1 MLGTS
6 RMKLFAP
13 NVALGSSWNSF
24 IQFSR
29 LPPKRGLVI
38 KCIQNVLV
46 YQRFE
51 LFVRGTNA
59 RSDMLPS
66 ALSVSGP
73 SQSADPGTSAFR
85 LQSAAYVAGGI
96 YQSWKSRKHY
106 DLVLGFARSSHFFCF
121 SSCDLGSAGP

>member
-1 MLGTS
+1 M
-6 RMKLFAP
+6 
-13 NVALGSSWNSF
+13 
-24 IQFSR
+24 
-29 LPPKRGLVI
+29 
-38 KCIQNVLV
+38 LV

-51 LFVRGTNA
+51 LFVRGTHA

-73 SQSADPGTSAFR
+73 SQSADPGASAFR

-121 SSCDLGSAGP
+121 SSCLFFLIFSFYLIFLNYTKHFVH